1 MGMNP
6 DPPVD
11 RRPELKALQADRWH
25 HYVDAME
32 RGRLTADDVRAMEGL
47 PPLLPKTPIEICPNA
62 DIVDVTHMGSTKREY
77 VRAVTGER
85 VYQTWDYGWLTGAE
99 LSALW
104 PDGLYKLALA
114 TAAVWVAAVVTGVM

>member
-32 RGRLTADDVRAMEGL
+32 RGRLTADDVRATEGL
-47 PPLLPKTPIEICPNA
+47 PRLQAVILDRRGATSG
-62 DIVDVTHMGSTKREY
+62 H
-77 VRAVTGER
+77 RAVTGER
-85 VYQTWDYGWLTGAE
+85 VYQTWGYGWLTGAE

-114 TAAVWVAAVVTGVM
+114 TAAVWGAAVVTGVM